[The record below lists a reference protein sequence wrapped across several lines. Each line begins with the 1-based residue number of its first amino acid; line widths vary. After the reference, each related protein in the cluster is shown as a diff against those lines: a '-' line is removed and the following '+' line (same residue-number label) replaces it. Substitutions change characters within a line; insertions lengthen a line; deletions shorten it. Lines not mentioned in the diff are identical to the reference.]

1 MRTATASTSNC
12 AGRHKPACRNCC
24 SAWTRPARHLDD
36 HSRETEKNEQATLAP
51 GPGGGPK
58 GIWMPTPGRLK
69 KMNGRH
75 GLGAPLCAVGTAA
88 SLVPVTALAEGG
100 AWPNRPIR
108 LIVPFPAG
116 GSTDMVA

>member
-24 SAWTRPARHLDD
+24 SVWTRPARHRDD
-36 HSRETEKNEQATLAP
+36 NTRETEKNEQATLARRNP
-51 GPGGGPK
+51 V
-58 GIWMPTPGRLK
+58 RR
-69 KMNGRH
+69 RH
-75 GLGAPLCAVGTAA
+75 GGEAP
-88 SLVPVTALAEGG
+88 AEGG

-116 GSTDMVA
+116 GSTDMVARHLAQGLSERLGTSVIVDNRAGA